1 MIHFP
6 ISPFAR
12 QTWYSKKAMPAQRG
26 EVHLEHQRTGLD
38 ELTRQVARLVSTM
51 TYVPPTKPMKHMKLQ
66 HNSINY
72 T

>member
-51 TYVPPTKPMKHMKLQ
+51 TLSPLQ
-66 HNSINY
+66 NL
-72 T
+72 